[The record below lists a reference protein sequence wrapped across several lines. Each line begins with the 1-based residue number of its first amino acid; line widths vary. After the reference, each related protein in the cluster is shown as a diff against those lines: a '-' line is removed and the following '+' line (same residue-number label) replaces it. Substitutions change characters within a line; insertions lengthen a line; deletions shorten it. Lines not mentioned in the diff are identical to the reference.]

1 MIMNSV
7 VIVYVLL
14 IFNVLGFAICDCNA
28 TRAAVVQKRLRGWCI
43 ASTAASSADL
53 QGFLDY
59 GCSEFDCSAILP
71 GGPCYEPNII
81 QYHASWILDKF
92 YRHGAFCKEGLG
104 YITQINPSREGC
116 LFPSSMP
123 NEDAGTGTGTGT
135 GTPPGNAGT
144 SLRFC
149 FLHYFFVLLPI
160 FILVNMHL

>member
-14 IFNVLGFAICDCNA
+14 IFNVLGFARCDCNA

-123 NEDAGTGTGTGT
+123 NEDAGTGTGT
-135 GTPPGNAGT
+135 PPGNAGT